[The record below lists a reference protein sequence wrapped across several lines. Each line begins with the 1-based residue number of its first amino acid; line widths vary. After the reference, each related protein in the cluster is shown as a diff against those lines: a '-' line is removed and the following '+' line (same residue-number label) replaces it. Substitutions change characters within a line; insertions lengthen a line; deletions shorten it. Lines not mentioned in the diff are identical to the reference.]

1 MTPHI
6 RIGTRGSRLAQTQT
20 DIFISALRKVHPEI
34 SIEVVTIQTSGD
46 WKPSDGEVRLPENK
60 GGKGQFAKEIEE
72 SLLAGRIDCGVHSL
86 KDMPAFLPDGL
97 AIEHVLPA
105 EDPRDV
111 FISPKYKTWRE
122 LPEGAIIGTSSLR
135 RQAFLLAQ
143 RPGVNVVTLR
153 GNVQTRLDKM
163 KAGQVDGTFLALAG
177 LRRLG
182 LEAEATQILEPE
194 DFLPACGQGVIAI
207 EIRTEN
213 ERIRSLIAAVHDRA
227 TGMRVAAERKVLQI
241 LDGSCHTPIGVYALH
256 KAGKMTLSAMV
267 AEADGSQFCE
277 DRIEGL
283 VQTEAQAAELGDILG
298 RRLKAKVPSALLEK

>member
-20 DIFISALRKVHPEI
+20 DLFISALRNVHPELG
-34 SIEVVTIQTSGD
+34 IEVVTIQTSGD

-72 SLLAGRIDCGVHSL
+72 ALLAGRIDCGVHSL

-97 AIEHVLPA
+97 VIEHVLPA

-111 FISPKYKTWRE
+111 FISPKYKTWRD
-122 LPEGAIIGTSSLR
+122 LPEGAVIGTSSLR
-135 RQAFLLAQ
+135 RQAFLLSH
-143 RPGVNVVTLR
+143 RPGVEVVTLR
-153 GNVQTRLDKM
+153 GNVQTRLDKI

-177 LRRLG
+177 LKRLG
-182 LEAEATQILEPE
+182 LEAEATQILEPD

-207 EIRTEN
+207 EIRAEN

-227 TGMRVAAERKVLQI
+227 TGIRVAAERKVLQI
-241 LDGSCHTPIGVYALH
+241 LDGSCHTPIGVYASH
-256 KAGKMTLSAMV
+256 KSGKMTLSAMV
-267 AEADGSQFCE
+267 AEADGSKFYE
-277 DRIEGL
+277 ERIEGL
-283 VQTEAQAAELGDILG
+283 VQTEAQAADLGNILG
-298 RRLKAKVPSALLEK
+298 QRLKAKVPSALLEK